1 MPGGRK
7 VSRRVSGKI
16 ASDDT
21 LRIVAPKAEG
31 GVHVGAGEASPAY
44 SAFGDISPS
53 PAARSLVL
61 ASSWPVVWLAVGTL
75 AVTGVAAARLSG
87 HAGAAG
93 SLVTMEAVW
102 WAGWMTAASSML
114 GAAPFFLT
122 SARASVPSDAV
133 LGSSNAIAGGM
144 MLAASWSLIVEGLAC
159 QRGGASASAAAAS
172 AGVAGLGFVAAGAFF
187 GVVVVIAAKALVG
200 AWGGAAELFDGLSA
214 TDARRAALLCLVMFL
229 HSATEGVGIGVSF
242 GAREPHEAAAS
253 GAHWSLGRFVSLSL
267 AVHNV
272 PEGLAT
278 SIALVPRGT
287 PPVDAALWALATSLS
302 QPIFAVV
309 AFSAV
314 AAFEPLLPLGLGFAA
329 GAMAWVSGTEL
340 LPEAVQ
346 GLQGKGGATLTAA
359 IALAAAAAMAAMQN
373 ALR

>member
-1 MPGGRK
+1 M
-7 VSRRVSGKI
+7 SRRISGKV
-16 ASDDT
+16 ASDDS

-31 GVHVGAGEASPAY
+31 GVHVGAGDASPAY

-61 ASSWPVVWLAVGTL
+61 ASSWLVVWLAVATL
-75 AVTGVAAARLSG
+75 AITVVAMARLSG
-87 HAGAAG
+87 DVGAAG

-122 SARASVPSDAV
+122 SARANVPSDAV

-159 QRGGASASAAAAS
+159 QRGGAGGDGAAS
-172 AGVAGLGFVAAGAFF
+172 AGIGSLGFVAVGVLF
-187 GVVVVIAAKALVG
+187 GVIVVIFAKALVG

-242 GAREPHEAAAS
+242 GAKEPHEAAAS
-253 GAHWSLGRFVSLSL
+253 GGHWSLGRFVSLSL

-287 PPVDAALWALATSLS
+287 PPIDAALWALATSLS
-302 QPIFAVV
+302 QPIFAVI

-346 GLQGKGGATLTAA
+346 GLQGKGGATVTAVIA
-359 IALAAAAAMAAMQN
+359 IAAAAAMALMQN

>member
-1 MPGGRK
+1 
-7 VSRRVSGKI
+7 
-16 ASDDT
+16 
-21 LRIVAPKAEG
+21 
-31 GVHVGAGEASPAY
+31 
-44 SAFGDISPS
+44 
-53 PAARSLVL
+53 
-61 ASSWPVVWLAVGTL
+61 
-75 AVTGVAAARLSG
+75 
-87 HAGAAG
+87 
-93 SLVTMEAVW
+93 
-102 WAGWMTAASSML
+102 MTAASSML

-159 QRGGASASAAAAS
+159 QRGGASSSSSAAAAAAS

-253 GAHWSLGRFVSLSL
+253 GGHWSLGRFVSLSL